1 MPIISRF
8 LGIVIS
14 MFWNDHAPPH
24 FHAKYGEFEVTV
36 GIESGIIEGK
46 FPPRALRHVLEW
58 RELHT
63 GELLNDW
70 ELCRQSQLPKPILPL
85 E

>member
-24 FHAKYGEFEVTV
+24 FHAKYGEFEITV
-36 GIESGIIEGK
+36 DIETGIVEGK

-58 RELHT
+58 RELHKE
-63 GELLNDW
+63 ELLNDW
-70 ELCRQSQLPKPILPL
+70 ELCRQSQLPKPIQPL